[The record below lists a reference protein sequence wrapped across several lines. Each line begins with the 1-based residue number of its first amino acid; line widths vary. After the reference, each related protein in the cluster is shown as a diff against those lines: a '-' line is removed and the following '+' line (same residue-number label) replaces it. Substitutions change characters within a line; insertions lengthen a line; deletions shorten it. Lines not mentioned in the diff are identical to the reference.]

1 MNSYNN
7 KKSKVNI
14 LIHFE
19 KSCFYVGE
27 FIKGNIEI
35 NTSSSAIIK
44 DITIEIFLTE
54 EWKLKEG
61 DKTKTFSDK
70 KRVVLYNLNIK
81 SLKVFKIVDEDNL
94 ILPIG
99 LTFIPFNFHFSEQNI
114 PCFEFPCPDKRASI
128 RYSFIATIDSTFT
141 NGSAIVPICL
151 LSRPII
157 ETEKKLSAS
166 IKQTIKKW
174 KLFGEGD
181 TELKVSFPENNYK
194 YDSICKLK
202 IEIDNTKGKIATKEY
217 KVTLIRTITF
227 TDQEGEIKHKEC
239 NKIVRESVKAEVK
252 PGHKNEFEYK
262 LLFKEKNLKKNYNYN
277 MQANPYNIDIEK
289 INFFMPTVKGLLI
302 SCDYVIKVCLYFDS
316 FVDNTHRPRIQL
328 PVYLVHQLP
337 ADYQMEKQENI
348 INRNTY
354 KESENNRNK
363 VKFISKSYNEKEKF
377 KEDIYNDSLD
387 ANDIKND
394 IKENGNNTY
403 NDESNNID
411 NEDNKYND
419 SLDMIGNKND
429 NEEDGNHT
437 YNDENNNIDNE
448 GNKYNDSLNMNGAE
462 NDNEENGNN
471 IEFDE
476 NNNKDNENN
485 FDKEKEDMN
494 EINEYN
500 NKVEGGEFSLFND
513 DNQNNG

>member
-7 KKSKVNI
+7 KKSKANI

-19 KSCFYVGE
+19 KSVFYVGE

-44 DITIEIFLTE
+44 DITIEIFITE

-61 DKTKTFSDK
+61 DKIKTFSDK

-128 RYSFIATIDSTFT
+128 RYSFMATIDSTHT
-141 NGSAIVPICL
+141 SGSATVPICL

-157 ETEKKLSAS
+157 ETEKKLSAA

-202 IEIDNTKGKIATKEY
+202 IEIDNTKGKISTKEY
-217 KVTLIRTITF
+217 KVTLIRTIIF

-289 INFFMPTVKGLLI
+289 INFFMPTVKGILI

-348 INRNTY
+348 INSNND
-354 KESENNRNK
+354 KESEKNRNK
-363 VKFISKSYNEKEKF
+363 VKFISKSFNENEKF
-377 KEDIYNDSLD
+377 K
-387 ANDIKND
+387 
-394 IKENGNNTY
+394 
-403 NDESNNID
+403 
-411 NEDNKYND
+411 EDNKYND
-419 SLDMIGNKND
+419 SLDENCIEND
-429 NEEDGNHT
+429 NEENGNNT

-448 GNKYNDSLNMNGAE
+448 DNKNNDSLDSNGNN
-462 NDNEENGNN
+462 NDNEENENNTNNDESNNIDNNEDNKYNGSLDMNGNN
-471 IEFDE
+471 NDNEENENNTENDE
-476 NNNKDNENN
+476 NNDNENKFN
-485 FDKEKEDMN
+485 KEKEDMN

-500 NKVEGGEFSLFND
+500 NKVEEGEFSIFND

>member
-19 KSCFYVGE
+19 KSFFYVGE

-44 DITIEIFLTE
+44 DITIEIFITE

-128 RYSFIATIDSTFT
+128 RYTFIATIDSTHT
-141 NGSAIVPICL
+141 SGSATVPICL

-157 ETEKKLSAS
+157 ETEKKLSAA

-202 IEIDNTKGKIATKEY
+202 IEIDNTNGKIATKEY
-217 KVTLIRTITF
+217 KVTLIRTIIF
-227 TDQEGEIKHKEC
+227 KDQEGEIKHKEC
-239 NKIVRESVKAEVK
+239 NKIVRESAKAEVK

-302 SCDYVIKVCLYFDS
+302 SCDYIIKVCLYFD
-316 FVDNTHRPRIQL
+316 FDNTHRPRIQL

-348 INRNTY
+348 INTNND
-354 KESENNRNK
+354 KESEKNRNK

-377 KEDIYNDSLD
+377 KEDNKYIDSFD
-387 ANDIKND
+387 ANSNENEND
-394 IKENGNNTY
+394 ENGNNTY
-403 NDESNNID
+403 NDENKNVDNEDNKYNDSLDSNDNKNENEENGNNTNNDENNNID

-419 SLDMIGNKND
+419 SLDMNGNKNY
-429 NEEDGNHT
+429 NEENENNT
-437 YNDENNNIDNE
+437 NNDENINN
-448 GNKYNDSLNMNGAE
+448 
-462 NDNEENGNN
+462 
-471 IEFDE
+471 
-476 NNNKDNENN
+476 DNENN
-485 FDKEKEDMN
+485 FNKEKEDMN

-500 NKVEGGEFSLFND
+500 NKIEEGEFSLFND
-513 DNQNNG
+513 NNQNNG

>member
-19 KSCFYVGE
+19 KSVFYVGE

-44 DITIEIFLTE
+44 DITIEIFITE

-61 DKTKTFSDK
+61 DKTKTISDK

-128 RYSFIATIDSTFT
+128 RYSFMATIDSTHT
-141 NGSAIVPICL
+141 SGSATVPICL

-157 ETEKKLSAS
+157 ETEKKLSAA

-202 IEIDNTKGKIATKEY
+202 IEIDNTNGKIATKEY
-217 KVTLIRTITF
+217 KVTLIRTIIF
-227 TDQEGEIKHKEC
+227 KDQEGEIKHKEC

-348 INRNTY
+348 INSNND
-354 KESENNRNK
+354 KESEKNRNK
-363 VKFISKSYNEKEKF
+363 VKFISKSYNENEKF
-377 KEDIYNDSLD
+377 K
-387 ANDIKND
+387 
-394 IKENGNNTY
+394 
-403 NDESNNID
+403 
-411 NEDNKYND
+411 EDNKYND
-419 SLDMIGNKND
+419 SLDVNCIENE
-429 NEEDGNHT
+429 NEENRNNT

-448 GNKYNDSLNMNGAE
+448 DNKNNDSLDSNGNN
-462 NDNEENGNN
+462 NDNEENENNTNNDKGNN
-471 IEFDE
+471 IDNNEDNKYNGSLDMNGNNNDNEENENNTENDE
-476 NNNKDNENN
+476 NNDNENKFN
-485 FDKEKEDMN
+485 KEKEDMN

-500 NKVEGGEFSLFND
+500 NKVEEGEFSIFND